1 MIELI
6 LSLAASALSIWAS
19 KEKTKYSDQLGELQ
33 KAYYEEYNKPLA
45 ERSDAALDNI
55 EFQLRV
61 LARQLS
67 TAIGASN
74 ASN

>member
-19 KEKTKYSDQLGELQ
+19 KEKTKYSDQLGTLQ
-33 KAYYEEYNKPLA
+33 KAYYDEYNKPLS
-45 ERSDAALDNI
+45 ERSDATLDNL
-55 EFQLRV
+55 EFELRV

-67 TAIGASN
+67 AAIGASN
-74 ASN
+74 PSN